1 MVLTLR
7 LRVSNASL
15 LGFRSRF
22 RNGQSTWIYL
32 FGDIELRN
40 TQNVFDKLMKDALT
54 DQEFLK
60 YGLSEFLESL

>member
-1 MVLTLR
+1 MTLR

-15 LGFRSRF
+15 LDFQSRF

-60 YGLSEFLESL
+60 YGLSEFLECL

>member
-15 LGFRSRF
+15 LDFQIRF
-22 RNGQSTWIYL
+22 RNGRSTWIYL